1 MLELE
6 LKGFILQ
13 LINFLV
19 LLWLLNIILFKP
31 LLRLF
36 KSREDHINGSLD
48 SAKSMDMEKEDL
60 LQKTK
65 AHLSE
70 ARNKAKIIF
79 EDLNNDGL
87 TIQKNLVDEA
97 RQDSSEINI
106 KAKKE
111 LEAEVNKTKESLR
124 EHVETFSRQIV
135 EKMVGV

>member
-31 LLRLF
+31 LLSLF
-36 KSREDHINGSLD
+36 KRREDNINSSLD
-48 SAKSMDMEKEDL
+48 SAKTMDRKKEDL

-65 AHLSE
+65 VYVSE
-70 ARNKAKIIF
+70 AKNKAKIIF
-79 EDLNNDGL
+79 EDLSKNGL
-87 TIQKNLVDEA
+87 TIQKKLVDEA
-97 RQDSSEINI
+97 RQESSEINI

-111 LEAEVNKTKESLR
+111 LEAEVKKTKESLR
-124 EHVETFSRQIV
+124 QDVETFSRQIV
-135 EKMVGV
+135 EKMVGA

>member
-31 LLRLF
+31 LLNLF
-36 KSREDHINGSLD
+36 KRREDHINSSLD
-48 SAKSMDMEKEDL
+48 SAKTMDRKKEDL

-65 AHLSE
+65 VYVSE
-70 ARNKAKIIF
+70 AKNKAKIIF
-79 EDLNNDGL
+79 EDLSKNGL
-87 TIQKNLVDEA
+87 TIQKKLVDEA
-97 RQDSSEINI
+97 RQESSEINI

-111 LEAEVNKTKESLR
+111 LEAEVKKTKESLR
-124 EHVETFSRQIV
+124 QDVETFSRQIV
-135 EKMVGV
+135 EKMVGA

>member
-31 LLRLF
+31 LLSLF
-36 KSREDHINGSLD
+36 KRREDNINSSLD
-48 SAKSMDMEKEDL
+48 SAKTMDRKKEDL

-65 AHLSE
+65 VYVSE
-70 ARNKAKIIF
+70 AKNKAKIIF
-79 EDLNNDGL
+79 EDLSKNGL
-87 TIQKNLVDEA
+87 TIQKTLVDEA
-97 RQDSSEINI
+97 RQESSEINI

-111 LEAEVNKTKESLR
+111 LEAEVKKTKESLR
-124 EHVETFSRQIV
+124 QDVETFSRQIV
-135 EKMVGV
+135 EKMVGA

>member
-31 LLRLF
+31 LLSLF
-36 KSREDHINGSLD
+36 KRREDHINSSLD
-48 SAKSMDMEKEDL
+48 SAKTMDRKKEDL

-65 AHLSE
+65 VYVSE
-70 ARNKAKIIF
+70 AKNKAKIIF
-79 EDLNNDGL
+79 EDLSKNGL
-87 TIQKNLVDEA
+87 TIQKTLVDEA
-97 RQDSSEINI
+97 RQESSEINI

-111 LEAEVNKTKESLR
+111 LEAEVKKTKESLR
-124 EHVETFSRQIV
+124 QDVETFSRQIV
-135 EKMVGV
+135 EKMVGA